1 MKEELDKEQ
10 AKKDLLFLA
19 LKLAKAHK
27 EINEAYLKIKEIFE
41 DID

>member
-19 LKLAKAHK
+19 LKLANAHR
-27 EINEAYLKIKEIFE
+27 ELNEAYSKVKEIFE

>member
-1 MKEELDKEQ
+1 MKKEFNKEQ

-27 EINEAYLKIKEIFE
+27 ELNEAYSRIKELYE
-41 DID
+41 GID